1 MKEQEFIF
9 ENQILTSVA
18 RGYDSPKKLT
28 GFMARKGQLYNHE
41 IMVVGRA
48 VNGWISEAD
57 ARLANEFVDAEKRTH
72 FRIAS
77 QSLDGDSICSM
88 QWVLQNWININSQ
101 EYSTNRSAFWRVIK
115 SLVLQLNI
123 DGLNESNWSS
133 HLVWSNLYK
142 ISPYVG
148 RNPSDKLCWIQ
159 LEGCISLFQQE
170 LAEYMPKRLLLLTG
184 ENWAKDFLPDIC
196 NDKKTVGNYVEAC
209 GYLSNNQKTKVVV
222 ACHPERKKEGIWI
235 QEVYSAFET
244 ND

>member
-18 RGYDSPKKLT
+18 HGYASPKKLT
-28 GFMARKGQLYNHE
+28 GFMARKGQFYNHE

-57 ARLANEFVDAEKRTH
+57 ARLANELVDTEKRAH

-77 QSLDGDSICSM
+77 QCLDCNSVCSM
-88 QWVLQNWININSQ
+88 QWVMNNWTNTNPR
-101 EYSTNRSAFWRVIK
+101 EYCSNRSAFWRVIK
-115 SLVLQLNI
+115 SLVLQFNI
-123 DGLNESNWSS
+123 DGLNEGNWSS

-142 ISPYVG
+142 VSPYVG

-159 LEGCISLFQQE
+159 LKSCISLFQLE

-184 ENWAKDFLPDIC
+184 ENWAKDFLPNIC
-196 NDKKTVGNYVEAC
+196 NGKKVVGNYIEAC
-209 GYLSNNQKTKVVV
+209 GYLNNIQKTKVVV
-222 ACHPERKKEGIWI
+222 ASHPERKNEGVWM